1 MHDALVH
8 GALSTPALPAAPRLS
23 STDEKHTVSLVA
35 PGLSPSDVIIE
46 AHPDGRLTIRG
57 ENKRKRDWSIAMP
70 RDADAEEASAEVADG
85 LITVS
90 MKRTKATTVEIGIGT
105 EASPGEQADDDS
117 YTLRLVAAG
126 FAAAD
131 LALSV
136 EGGVLEVKGQSART
150 GARLEKHVRLPR
162 DADATSAHA
171 SHVDGILTVSVPTKA
186 AAEPRRIP
194 INAASDDKEMKEG
207 AARPEAAAAEKATEA
222 EEMEEEAVM
231 V

>member
-8 GALSTPALPAAPRLS
+8 GAFSTPALPAAPRLS

-46 AHPDGRLTIRG
+46 PHPDGRLTIRG
-57 ENKRKRDWSIAMP
+57 ENKHKRKLDWSIALP
-70 RDADAEEASAEVADG
+70 PDADTEEASAEVADG

-90 MKRTKATTVEIGIGT
+90 VKRMKPKTVEIGVGI
-105 EASPGEQADDDS
+105 EPVADDEDDS
-117 YTLRLVAAG
+117 YTFSLVAAG

-131 LALSV
+131 LTLSV
-136 EGGVLEVKGQSART
+136 DGGLIKVKGQSART
-150 GARLEKHVRLPR
+150 GARLERHVRLPR
-162 DADATSAHA
+162 DADGTAANA
-171 SHVDGILTVSVPTKA
+171 SHVDGILTVSVPKKA
-186 AAEPRRIP
+186 AAELRRVP
-194 INAASDDKEMKEG
+194 VNAEASTNEELG
-207 AARPEAAAAEKATEA
+207 AAAAAEKATET